1 MVTHLFITSSPVS
14 AWVCIAVIWI
24 LVTQSFQSGLA
35 VVVDQSTSLV
45 ASVVFNLV
53 CVQEECVFSVGGKV
67 GPASW

>member
-14 AWVCIAVIWI
+14 AWVCIAVI
-24 LVTQSFQSGLA
+24 VTQSFQSGLA

-53 CVQEECVFSVGGKV
+53 CIQKECVFSVGGKV